1 MRHCCLG
8 ARLSNRCAACG
19 EALNAGAPWC
29 SACGARPDDAAPSV
43 WGDAGVGEAAAP
55 HASVG
60 RGGAPALPAGG
71 EMAAALASE
80 ARGGEP
86 LTAPLVADASTVA
99 WPSDLSAYRRRL
111 LEVFGYPDF
120 RGGQETVLSALGER
134 DVLAVMPT
142 GVGKSLCYV
151 LPALEVGRAVVVSPL
166 IALMQDQV
174 ESLQA
179 VGVNATF
186 INSHIGR
193 EEQNRRYMAFV
204 RGEVPL
210 LYVAPERFQNPRFTV
225 GLRNAGINLLA
236 VDEAHC
242 ISEWGHNF
250 RPDYLQLGAV
260 RERLGF
266 PRTLALTATANPQ
279 VRRDIAQRL
288 GISGGTEIVT
298 SVDRPNLTFAVEA
311 IEGADDRRRWAVEY
325 VRERPGLAG
334 IIYVRTRRGVE
345 EMAEALRNAG
355 VKAEAYHAGLDR
367 SRRAIVQRRFMLGD
381 LPVIVATN
389 AFGMGVDKPDV
400 RYVIHLN
407 MPGRLEAYYREAGR
421 AGRDGDHAECT
432 LLYARADRRFQQGFI
447 DDAHPDALAVRA
459 AWQAWLQQA
468 DHESRLSFSMG
479 DEDPGFAM
487 TVAALRDSGLV
498 DPVALRVT
506 STDLNATIDV
516 SGIVRHRAHEE
527 ARLREMAE
535 YAETKGCRRGLI
547 LRYFGEQPAETC
559 EACDNCLGRHEHDE
573 VPAYPPDLY
582 DDIVVLRDR
591 LARSSDRDPYLVFEN
606 RTARELATYRP
617 TSMDALRAVWDRG
630 TPGGVVRAGSAAAD
644 RGMGSGASG
653 ERPACLESLGAA
665 EHGTAAG
672 AGETDGILSAD
683 RPAGGVAASGRG
695 RGRGG
700 CAAGRSAVR
709 GAAGVAHGAGEE
721 RGCPR
726 VHDLRGPDVA
736 RPRAAAASE
745 HARADAGVGPGGVA
759 GRPVRAGVVG
769 GGVGARDGRMTGSA
783 LGFPS

>member
-1 MRHCCLG
+1 M
-8 ARLSNRCAACG
+8 
-19 EALNAGAPWC
+19 
-29 SACGARPDDAAPSV
+29 
-43 WGDAGVGEAAAP
+43 GVAV
-55 HASVG
+55 ASPE
-60 RGGAPALPAGG
+60 R
-71 EMAAALASE
+71 
-80 ARGGEP
+80 
-86 LTAPLVADASTVA
+86 TAPLVAPAVHAAFPT
-99 WPSDLSAYRRRL
+99 DLSAYRRKL
-111 LEVFGYPDF
+111 LDVFGYPDF
-120 RGGQETVLSALGER
+120 RGGQEAVLRALAER

-186 INSHIGR
+186 INSHIDR
-193 EEQNRRYMAFV
+193 EEQNRRYMAFI

-225 GLRNAGINLLA
+225 GLKNAGINLLA

-288 GISGGTEIVT
+288 SFVTGGIAGAAEIVT

-355 VKAEAYHAGLDR
+355 VKAEAYHAGLERGRR
-367 SRRAIVQRRFMLGD
+367 SLVQRRFVLGD

-407 MPGRLEAYYREAGR
+407 MPGRIEAYYQEAGR

-447 DDAHPDALAVRA
+447 EDAHPDAVGVRA
-459 AWQAWLQQA
+459 TWHRWVSLASSVPNG
-468 DHESRLSFSMG
+468 DGRLPFDVG
-479 DEDPGFAM
+479 DENTDGFAM
-487 TVAALRDSGLV
+487 TVAALRDSDLI
-498 DPVALRVT
+498 DPVALRLT
-506 STDLNATIDV
+506 STDVNAPIDV
-516 SGIVRHRAHEE
+516 SGILRHRVHEE

-535 YAETKGCRRGLI
+535 YAETNGCRRGLI
-547 LRYFGEQPAETC
+547 LRYFGEDPAEKC

-573 VPAYPPDLY
+573 APLYPPDLY
-582 DDIVVLRDR
+582 DDIVALREQ
-591 LARSSDRDPYLVFEN
+591 LARSTDRDPYLVFEN

-617 TSMDALRAVWDRG
+617 TSMDALRAVWGIGERRG
-630 TPGGVVRAGSAAAD
+630 AWFGQELLRLIAEWEAAHPASAPPPSNPAVQPSLGLRPGRASLSGGGTNVPVEDDVRPDDPLYVALRAWRTERAKSEGAPAYTIFAD
-644 RGMGSGASG
+644 RTLRDLVRLRPRNMHALMRVWGLG
-653 ERPACLESLGAA
+653 ESRVERFGRDLLEV
-665 EHGTAAG
+665 
-672 AGETDGILSAD
+672 
-683 RPAGGVAASGRG
+683 VAAHEG
-695 RGRGG
+695 
-700 CAAGRSAVR
+700 
-709 GAAGVAHGAGEE
+709 
-721 RGCPR
+721 
-726 VHDLRGPDVA
+726 
-736 RPRAAAASE
+736 
-745 HARADAGVGPGGVA
+745 
-759 GRPVRAGVVG
+759 
-769 GGVGARDGRMTGSA
+769 
-783 LGFPS
+783 